1 MLVTAI
7 RRAFRRLRY
16 GRPVVVVSG
25 LPRSGTSMMMQ
36 MLEAGGL
43 DLLTDGVRTA
53 DASNPLGY
61 YELEPVK
68 KLEDTTDPAWLSHA
82 RGRAVKVIAF
92 LLPHLPQTF
101 NYKVV
106 FMQRKLGEILESQSR
121 MLDRLGEGAGDADDE
136 RMKHFFLDHLAR
148 TKSFLAYRSCFETL
162 HVHYHDVLSDPRGEA
177 ERVNGFLR
185 TRLDT
190 DAMARVVDPS
200 LYRSRA

>member
-36 MLEAGGL
+36 MLEAGGV
-43 DLLTDGVRTA
+43 DLLTDGVRTP

-68 KLEDTTDPAWLSHA
+68 KLEDTSDPAWLGHA
-82 RGRAVKVIAF
+82 RDRAVKVIAF
-92 LLPHLPQTF
+92 LLPHLPETF

-121 MLDRLGEGAGDADDE
+121 MLERLGEGAGDADDE
-136 RMKHFFLDHLAR
+136 RMKHFFADHLAR
-148 TKSFLAYRSCFETL
+148 TKSLLAYRPCFETL
-162 HVHYHDVLSDPRGEA
+162 HVQYHDVLADPRGEA
-177 ERVNGFLR
+177 ERVSRFLGR
-185 TRLDT
+185 HMDT
-190 DAMARVVDPS
+190 GAMAGVVDPE
-200 LYRSRA
+200 LYRSRV